1 MEEQKRQQAR
11 DLHKQNEAST
21 MEEKRRAVTDLK
33 NRKLLENDAEKKR
46 MDDMM
51 AAEAARR
58 KNE

>member
-21 MEEKRRAVTDLK
+21 LEEKRRAVMDLK